1 MQRALRIG
9 SRRSDLARL
18 QAQLVGAKLPGPPPE
33 FIYKEA
39 PGDVNLKD
47 PLWKMPEMG
56 VFTSFLRRYLQS
68 GEVDL
73 VVHSWKDLP
82 VEKEPDTVIVGTMPR
97 ADPRDLLL
105 VTRKGLSEAY
115 KTGKLVI
122 LSSSPRR
129 KHNLPDFLRRAIPLG
144 PNGER
149 ITEVEF
155 RDVRGNIQTRLTKL
169 CDGDSQASG
178 LIVAKAAI
186 DRFILAGSQMDEFK
200 PTAELVKNCLDQC
213 MWQVLPL
220 SVNPTAAAQGALA
233 VEMLDA
239 PTTEATRQSVAEALN
254 CEKTFDSV
262 NEERTILK
270 SLGGGCHQKIGCTI
284 LRREFGKVTFLRGQT
299 DLNATDLTVAK
310 IDPIG
315 QEPTPVRKALS
326 RDQIVQIGGKSGI
339 QLFDREE
346 IVNASTKIEKALRKS
361 NTSVGVY
368 IAKSDA
374 VPDKLD
380 TSLLKDRQVWTA
392 GVQSWYAMA
401 NRGVWVNGTSD
412 SLGESEP
419 IDTYLISGHDSAWL
433 KLTHTEGSFDV
444 MKGSNEFIDIIPT
457 YRLRL
462 RKDVESIKSAIAGK
476 THFYFSSGSGFR
488 ALLDVCPELRE
499 QFSNG
504 TRVAACGPGNTLDLI
519 KRELKNVHVAYSYSD
534 FVRQQTEL

>member
-1 MQRALRIG
+1 
-9 SRRSDLARL
+9 
-18 QAQLVGAKLPGPPPE
+18 VGAKLHGPKPE

-56 VFTSFLRRYLQS
+56 VFTSFLRRYLQN

-82 VEKEPDTVIVGTMPR
+82 VEKEPDTIIVGTMPR

-105 VTRKGLSEAY
+105 VTQKGLAEAY

-129 KHNLPDFLRRAIPLG
+129 KHNLPDFLRKAIPVG
-144 PNGER
+144 PNKER

-155 RDVRGNIQTRLTKL
+155 RDVRGNIQTRLSKL
-169 CDGDSQASG
+169 CDKESEASG

-200 PTAELVKNCLDQC
+200 PTADLVKDCLSQC

-239 PTTEATRQSVAEALN
+239 PLTQAIRQSVADSVN
-254 CEKTFDSV
+254 CEKTFNAV
-262 NEERTILK
+262 NEERSILK

-284 LRREFGKVTFLRGQT
+284 LRRDFGKVTFLRGQT
-299 DLNATDLTVAK
+299 DLNATDITVAK
-310 IDPIG
+310 IDSLNGVENELFRASSI
-315 QEPTPVRKALS
+315 EK
-326 RDQIVQIGGKSGI
+326 IVQIGGKNGV

-346 IVNASTKIEKALRKS
+346 IVNSSTKIEKSLRKS
-361 NTSVGVY
+361 NESVGVY

-374 VPDKLD
+374 VPDKLN
-380 TSLLKDRQVWTA
+380 TNLLKNRQVWTA

-401 NRGVWVNGTSD
+401 NRGVWVNGSSD
-412 SLGESEP
+412 SLGEAEP

-457 YRLRL
+457 YRLRV
-462 RKDVESIKSAIAGK
+462 RKDTESIKSAIAGK

-488 ALLDVCPELRE
+488 ALLEICPELRE
-499 QFSNG
+499 QFNHG
-504 TRVAACGPGNTLDLI
+504 TVVAACGPGNTLDMM
-519 KRELKNVHVAYSYSD
+519 KREIKNVHVAYSYSD
-534 FVRQQTEL
+534 FVRQQIEK